1 MSGIGAPQKIL
12 TEAIGMTV
20 SVELQTGQL
29 YRGKL
34 VYVEDNMN
42 LQLRDVTV
50 TARDGQVSAAEQ
62 VFIRGSQVRLF
73 VLPDNLR
80 HSPVFKQ
87 FGKRERSRGGS
98 SKTKATPKR
107 KFSFSQRV
115 CNQECHIQMLKSLL
129 KSSPDTKFMIRSQ
142 VQRSL

>member
-1 MSGIGAPQKIL
+1 MGAPQKIL

-34 VYVEDNMN
+34 LYVEDNMN
-42 LQLRDVTV
+42 LQLKDVVV

-62 VFIRGSQVRLF
+62 VFVRGSQVRFF

-87 FGKRERSRGGS
+87 FGRRERARARGPQP
-98 SKTKATPKR
+98 KTKTAPKA
-107 KFSFSQRV
+107 
-115 CNQECHIQMLKSLL
+115 
-129 KSSPDTKFMIRSQ
+129 SSVNPNR
-142 VQRSL
+142 R